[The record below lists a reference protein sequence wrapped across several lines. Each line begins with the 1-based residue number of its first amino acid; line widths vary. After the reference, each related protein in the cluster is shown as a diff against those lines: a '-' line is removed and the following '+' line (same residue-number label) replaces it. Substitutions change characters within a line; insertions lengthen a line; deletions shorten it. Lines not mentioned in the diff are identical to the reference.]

1 MPGPGQ
7 GKRTQKKKWH
17 ENTSNLNANII
28 AVNAVIMASNTM
40 APSVTIA
47 MSTMLLPSDVTAV
60 TPPANETAPK
70 TASYTASLP
79 TTSISTTGVTT
90 SDPNDASNINAI
102 DSTPDTSSLTY
113 SHEEVCILLEE
124 ARLDGYQEG
133 YDEGNEEGSK
143 KLMEGYRDGY
153 EA

>member
-7 GKRTQKKKWH
+7 GKRTQKKKWR
-17 ENTSNLNANII
+17 ENASNLNANIT
-28 AVNAVIMASNTM
+28 AVNAVITASNTM
-40 APSVTIA
+40 APSATVATL
-47 MSTMLLPSDVTAV
+47 TTLLPSDVTAV
-60 TPPANETAPK
+60 TPPANEMAPK

-90 SDPNDASNINAI
+90 SDPNNASNINAI

-113 SHEEVCILLEE
+113 SHEEVRILLEE

-143 KLMEGYRDGY
+143 RLMEGYRDGY

>member
-1 MPGPGQ
+1 M
-7 GKRTQKKKWH
+7 
-17 ENTSNLNANII
+17 SNFNMNIT
-28 AVNAVIMASNTM
+28 AVNTVIMALNTM
-40 APSVTIA
+40 APSTTIA
-47 MSTMLLPSDVTAV
+47 TLTTLLPSDVTAI
-60 TPPANETAPK
+60 TPPTNETAPK

-79 TTSISTTGVTT
+79 TTSISTTGVMT

-124 ARLDGYQEG
+124 ARLDGYQRG
-133 YDEGNEEGSK
+133 YDKGHKEGSK
-143 KLMEGYRDGY
+143 RLMEGYRDGY